1 MSRTKRARQKRPLH
15 VLVGR
20 GERVIAVVPQ
30 RAAGPGW
37 ANAPTWV
44 YIATNDGRLREEC
57 IQPDERTPE
66 LHALYAAGEA
76 MCNALLCAVP
86 TTKVPNALA
95 KPTTEPEA

>member
-1 MSRTKRARQKRPLH
+1 MKKVQNAGRQKRPLEL
-15 VLVGR
+15 LVGH

-57 IQPDERTPE
+57 IQPEERTRD
-66 LHALYAAGEA
+66 LHTLYAAGEA
-76 MCNALLCAVP
+76 MCNALLAAVP
-86 TTKVPNALA
+86 TKKKPN
-95 KPTTEPEA
+95 